1 MAGATFMTR
10 IGIMQ
15 GRLLPPVNNAIQ
27 AFPEHGWQKEFS
39 LAAEIGLDCI
49 EFIFDGTEYTYHPL
63 MTKNGLHEIQQL
75 IRDTGV
81 RVRSVCAD
89 YFMPYPLHR
98 GTSDQLAT
106 RVTILQDLILN
117 CSTLDIGNIIVP
129 CVDNS
134 RLQNETEKQEFKF
147 RLGKCL
153 AIAEDCGINI
163 ALETDL
169 GPESF
174 AGLVQDIDHDCLKI
188 NYDTGNSASLGYD
201 PAAEFAS
208 YGKRITDVHI
218 KDRVLGGTTVPLG
231 EGAVNFSLVFS
242 LLDRMNY
249 KGIFILQTAR
259 KEPGQER
266 ETIKGYLDFIGKYFV

>member
-1 MAGATFMTR
+1 MTGV
-10 IGIMQ
+10 GIMQ

-27 AFPEHGWQKEFS
+27 AFPEHRWQEEFA

-49 EFIFDGTEYTYHPL
+49 EFIFDGPEYTTHPL
-63 MTKNGLHEIQQL
+63 MMRDGLHEIQQL
-75 IRDTGV
+75 IRETEV

-98 GTSDQLAT
+98 GTPDQLAA
-106 RVTILQDLILN
+106 RVMILQDLILN
-117 CSTLDIGNIIVP
+117 CSTLDVGNIIIP

-134 RLQNETEKQEFKF
+134 RLQNDDEMQEFKY

-153 AIAEDCGINI
+153 HTAEDCGINI

-174 AGLVQDIDHDCLKI
+174 SGLVQEIGNDYLKI

-201 PAAEFAS
+201 PAAEFAC
-208 YGKRITDVHI
+208 YGQWITDVHI

-231 EGAVNFSLVFS
+231 EGAVDFPLVFS
-242 LLDRMNY
+242 LLNRMNY
-249 KGIFILQTAR
+249 NGIFILQTAR
-259 KEPGQER
+259 KEPGRER
-266 ETIKGYLDFIGKYFV
+266 ETIKGYLDFIGKYFA

>member
-1 MAGATFMTR
+1 MAGETSMTM

-27 AFPEHGWQKEFS
+27 AFPQHGWQSEFA

-49 EFIFDGTEYTYHPL
+49 EFIFDGDEYTNHPL
-63 MTKNGLHEIQQL
+63 MTRNGLREVQHL
-75 IRDTGV
+75 ILDTGV

-98 GTSDQLAT
+98 GTSDQLAA
-106 RVTILQDLILN
+106 RGTILQDLILN

-134 RLQNETEKQEFKF
+134 RLRNENERQEFKF
-147 RLGKCL
+147 RLEKCL
-153 AIAEDCGINI
+153 PIAEECGINI

-169 GPESF
+169 GPDSF
-174 AGLVQDIDHDCLKI
+174 ADLVQEIDHDCLKI

-208 YGKRITDVHI
+208 YGKWITDVHI

-231 EGAVNFSLVFS
+231 EGSVDFPLVFT
-242 LLDRMNY
+242 LLDRLNY
-249 KGIFILQTAR
+249 SGIFILQTAR
-259 KEPGQER
+259 KEPGREL
-266 ETIKGYLDFIGKYFV
+266 ETIKGYLDFIGKYFA